1 MLFSSAVRYST
12 AVLVLGL
19 GLSACGGQPADTAK
33 ASSSAPAESASGTT
47 TASGKTYKIALN
59 AEFAPFESLDSS
71 NQVQGFDVDL
81 MNALAQ
87 AGNFKVEYKH
97 QPWDSLFPALAN
109 SDADMLISAV
119 TITDERKQT
128 MDFTEPYFEITQV
141 ILVPKGKEIKSADD
155 LKNVTKVGVVTG
167 NTGDFAASKI
177 LGNNSP
183 KIARFEN
190 LPLLIKDLE
199 SGGLD
204 AVVSDSA
211 VVGNYIKNNSDKG
224 FSMVAVP
231 DFEVEN
237 YGIAVRK
244 GDTATLNMLNEALK
258 QVRANGEY
266 DKIHD
271 TYFAK

>member
-1 MLFSSAVRYST
+1 MKKWLALAVACST
-12 AVLVLGL
+12 LTLG
-19 GLSACGGQPADTAK
+19 ACGGKTETA
-33 ASSSAPAESASGTT
+33 AGSASAPAA
-47 TASGKTYKIALN
+47 ASGKVYRVAMN
-59 AEFAPFESLDSS
+59 AEFAPFESM
-71 NQVQGFDVDL
+71 NEKNEVQGFDVDL
-81 MNALAQ
+81 MNAMAEV
-87 AGNFKVEYKH
+87 GHFKVEYKH
-97 QPWDSLFPALAN
+97 QPWESLFAALKN
-109 SDADMLISAV
+109 GDVDMLASAV
-119 TITDERKQT
+119 TINDERKQT
-128 MDFTEPYFEITQV
+128 MAFTDPYFEITQV

-155 LKNVTKVGVVTG
+155 LKNATKVGVVTG

-271 TYFAK
+271 TYFTK

>member
-1 MLFSSAVRYST
+1 
-12 AVLVLGL
+12 
-19 GLSACGGQPADTAK
+19 
-33 ASSSAPAESASGTT
+33 
-47 TASGKTYKIALN
+47 
-59 AEFAPFESLDSS
+59 
-71 NQVQGFDVDL
+71 
-81 MNALAQ
+81 
-87 AGNFKVEYKH
+87 
-97 QPWDSLFPALAN
+97 
-109 SDADMLISAV
+109 MLISAV

-128 MDFTEPYFEITQV
+128 MDFTDPYFEITQV
-141 ILVPKGKEIKSADD
+141 ILVPKGKEIKSVDD

-204 AVVSDSA
+204 AVISDSA

-244 GDTATLNMLNEALK
+244 GNTATLNMLNEALK

-266 DKIHD
+266 DKIHG
-271 TYFAK
+271 TYFVK

>member
-1 MLFSSAVRYST
+1 MNMKKWLATALACSAL
-12 AVLVLGL
+12 ALG
-19 GLSACGGQPADTAK
+19 ACGGESGSAA
-33 ASSSAPAESASGTT
+33 APAQNPDKVYRVAM
-47 TASGKTYKIALN
+47 N

-81 MNALAQ
+81 VNAMAK
-87 AGNFKVEYKH
+87 AGNFKVEFKH

-109 SDADMLISAV
+109 GDVDILASAV
-119 TITDERKQT
+119 TITDDRKQS
-128 MDFTEPYFEITQV
+128 MDFTAPYFEITQV
-141 ILVPKGKEIKSADD
+141 ILVPQGKSIKSVAD
-155 LKNVTKVGVVTG
+155 LKNVQRVGVVTG

-177 LGNNSP
+177 LGNDSP

-190 LPLLIKDLE
+190 LPLLIKELE

-231 DFEVEN
+231 DFEVEH
-237 YGIAVRK
+237 YGMAVNK
-244 GDTATLNMLNEALK
+244 GNTATVDMLNDALQK
-258 QVRANGEY
+258 VRDNGEY
-266 DKIHD
+266 DQIYSK
-271 TYFAK
+271 YFAK

>member
-1 MLFSSAVRYST
+1 MKKWLAAAFACSALML
-12 AVLVLGL
+12 G
-19 GLSACGGQPADTAK
+19 ACGGQSSNTGAAASADNSNKVYRVAM
-33 ASSSAPAESASGTT
+33 
-47 TASGKTYKIALN
+47 N

-141 ILVPKGKEIKSADD
+141 ILVPQNKEIKSVED
-155 LKNVTKVGVVTG
+155 LKKARKVGVVTG
-167 NTGDFAASKI
+167 NTGDTAVSKI
-177 LGNNSP
+177 LGSNSD

-190 LPLLIKDLE
+190 VTLVIKELE
-199 SGGLD
+199 NGGLD

-211 VVGNYIKNNSDKG
+211 VVGNYLKNNGNKG
-224 FSMVAVP
+224 FTMVAVP
-231 DFEVEN
+231 DFEVEH

-244 GDTATLNMLNEALK
+244 DDEATLKVLNDALK
-258 QVRANGEY
+258 QVRASGEY
-266 DKIHD
+266 DKIFNK
-271 TYFAK
+271 YFAK

>member
-1 MLFSSAVRYST
+1 MFAKHT
-12 AVLVLGL
+12 ARFATLAAAALL
-19 GLSACGGQPADTAK
+19 AACQPDAQSQQNAASDTHHA
-33 ASSSAPAESASGTT
+33 ATVYNVGM
-47 TASGKTYKIALN
+47 N
-59 AEFAPFESLDSS
+59 ANFAPFEFTDSAG
-71 NQVQGFDVDL
+71 NVHGFDVDL

-155 LKNVTKVGVVTG
+155 LKNATKVGVVTG

>member
-1 MLFSSAVRYST
+1 MKMKKWLAAAFACSALML
-12 AVLVLGL
+12 G
-19 GLSACGGQPADTAK
+19 ACGGQSSNTGAAASADNSNKVYRVAM
-33 ASSSAPAESASGTT
+33 
-47 TASGKTYKIALN
+47 N

-81 MNALAQ
+81 MNALAK

-109 SDADMLISAV
+109 GDADMLISAV

-128 MDFTEPYFEITQV
+128 MDFTDPYFEITQV
-141 ILVPKGKEIKSADD
+141 ILVPKGKEIKSVDD

-204 AVVSDSA
+204 AVISDSA

-244 GDTATLNMLNEALK
+244 GNTATLNMLNEALK

-266 DKIHD
+266 DKIHG
-271 TYFAK
+271 TYFVK

>member
-1 MLFSSAVRYST
+1 M
-12 AVLVLGL
+12 
-19 GLSACGGQPADTAK
+19 
-33 ASSSAPAESASGTT
+33 
-47 TASGKTYKIALN
+47 
-59 AEFAPFESLDSS
+59 
-71 NQVQGFDVDL
+71 
-81 MNALAQ
+81 
-87 AGNFKVEYKH
+87 
-97 QPWDSLFPALAN
+97 
-109 SDADMLISAV
+109 
-119 TITDERKQT
+119 
-128 MDFTEPYFEITQV
+128 
-141 ILVPKGKEIKSADD
+141 
-155 LKNVTKVGVVTG
+155 VTG

>member
-1 MLFSSAVRYST
+1 MNMKKWLAAALTCSAL
-12 AVLVLGL
+12 ALG
-19 GLSACGGQPADTAK
+19 GCGGSNNDQAATAADADADK
-33 ASSSAPAESASGTT
+33 VYRVAM
-47 TASGKTYKIALN
+47 N
-59 AEFAPFESLDSS
+59 AEFAPFESLDSA

-81 MNALAQ
+81 VNAMAK
-87 AGNFKVEYKH
+87 AGNFKVEFKH

-109 SDADMLISAV
+109 GDADILASAV
-119 TITDERKQT
+119 TITDDRKQT

-141 ILVPKGKEIKSADD
+141 ILVPQGKSIKSVED
-155 LKNVTKVGVVTG
+155 LKNAQRVGVVTG
-167 NTGDFAASKI
+167 NTGDFAASQI

-190 LPLLIKDLE
+190 LPLLIKELE

-211 VVGNYIKNNSDKG
+211 VVGNYIKNNGDKG

-231 DFEVEN
+231 DFTVEN
-237 YGIAVRK
+237 YGMAVRK
-244 GDTATLNMLNEALK
+244 GDSATLNMLNEALK

-266 DKIHD
+266 DQIYSK
-271 TYFAK
+271 YFAK